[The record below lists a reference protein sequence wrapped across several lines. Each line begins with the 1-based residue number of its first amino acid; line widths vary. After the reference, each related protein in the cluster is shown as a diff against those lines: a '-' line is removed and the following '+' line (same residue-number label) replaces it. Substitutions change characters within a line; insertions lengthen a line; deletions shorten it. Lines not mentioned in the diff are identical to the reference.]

1 MPLYE
6 YRCDRCG
13 SISEFLVGVSSEKP
27 QLRCES
33 CGSEDVQKI
42 LSRANFVST
51 ERGASVEGFPAG
63 TTAGT
68 CCGREERCAHPACE
82 GVGCCERD

>member
-6 YRCDRCG
+6 YRCNRCG
-13 SISEFLVGVSSEKP
+13 SVSEFLVGVSSEKS

-42 LSRANFVST
+42 LSRANFVSA
-51 ERGASVEGFPAG
+51 ESGPPAAGLPAG
-63 TTAGT
+63 AAART

-82 GVGCCERD
+82 GAGCCERD